1 MRPKITLG
9 LNPYDHFLLSYQEQE
24 TSLKQAMV
32 RYPNARTFTIVTTN
46 SKCVFSFIP
55 NHLTRFIPESATQLF
70 TMNYPRDIDP
80 LTALELEAEKLRN
93 NIPNRI
99 ILSDA
104 IAYILC
110 HQTRISQFH
119 DITTAIELAKEYTP
133 EFVTLMTY
141 HHGEITKQFLT
152 RLAPYLNRERKQF
165 KSLGV
170 TIDNDT
176 DVVITLSGKPLES
189 ENVVW
194 EWLRLTPENADN
206 LSREKC
212 QEKQKILCELSNAI
226 SRLSHDIAY
235 RTKYVHPVS
244 YVYCCNEIQKE
255 IHYEAGDHL

>member
-1 MRPKITLG
+1 MTI
-9 LNPYDHFLLSYQEQE
+9 NIVYNADPYNNFIFYYHMQEPA
-24 TSLKQAMV
+24 LKQAMAQH
-32 RYPNARTFTIVTTN
+32 PKAKTFTVVPTN
-46 SKCVFSFIP
+46 TFNIFGFVP
-55 NHLTRFIPESATQLF
+55 NHLTRFIPESTIQLF
-70 TMNYPRDIDP
+70 TMDYPRDIDP
-80 LTALELEAEKLRN
+80 LTALEREAEALKD
-93 NIPNRI
+93 NIPNHI
-99 ILSDA
+99 FLGEVIT
-104 IAYILC
+104 YILC

-141 HHGEITKQFLT
+141 HHGEIAKQFRT

-170 TIDNDT
+170 TMDNDT

-189 ENVVW
+189 EDVVW
-194 EWLRLTPENADN
+194 EWLRLTPEEAGN

-212 QEKQKILCELSNAI
+212 QEKRKILCELNDAI
-226 SRLSHDIAY
+226 GRLSRGIAY
-235 RTKYVHPVS
+235 YTKCTYPVS

>member
-1 MRPKITLG
+1 MTI
-9 LNPYDHFLLSYQEQE
+9 NIVYDADPYNNFIFYHHMQEP
-24 TSLKQAMV
+24 TLKQAMV
-32 RYPNARTFTIVTTN
+32 RHPKAKTFTVVPTN
-46 SKCVFSFIP
+46 TCNAFSFVP
-55 NHLTRFIPESATQLF
+55 NHLTRFIPESTIQLF
-70 TMNYPRDIDP
+70 TMDYPRDIDS
-80 LTALELEAEKLRN
+80 LTALEREAEKLRN
-93 NIPNRI
+93 NIPNHI
-99 ILSDA
+99 VLSDA

-119 DITTAIELAKEYTP
+119 DVTTAIKLAKEYTP

-141 HHGEITKQFLT
+141 HHGEITKQFRT

-170 TIDNDT
+170 TMDNDT

-194 EWLRLTPENADN
+194 EWLRLTPESADN

-212 QEKQKILCELSNAI
+212 QEKRKILCELSNAVA
-226 SRLSHDIAY
+226 RLSRNITY
-235 RTKYVHPVS
+235 RTKCVHPVS